1 MRKPGFQLA
10 WKVKLASE
18 LTPPAL
24 LDRYI
29 GYRGF
34 RSLGFLGAGSDNIYA
49 IDTDLGRIE
58 WQKHFSVAGDGCPS
72 GMIVTRATSANF
84 RPAALVGRGGGTGRG
99 GPAKSAVGQPGQGA
113 VTVPQARAA
122 PAAPAEPAAARRA
135 AARPIRAPELVYA
148 LSSDGDRV

>member
-1 MRKPGFQLA
+1 MDCFRMTPATASWPRLPRRPLPRRFTKVPALALGIACCAFGGDWTTSGADAQRSSWVRADPRISPDSMRKPGFQLA

-58 WQKHFSVAGDGCPS
+58 WQKHFSVAGGGC
-72 GMIVTRATSANF
+72 
-84 RPAALVGRGGGTGRG
+84 
-99 GPAKSAVGQPGQGA
+99 
-113 VTVPQARAA
+113 
-122 PAAPAEPAAARRA
+122 
-135 AARPIRAPELVYA
+135 
-148 LSSDGDRV
+148 